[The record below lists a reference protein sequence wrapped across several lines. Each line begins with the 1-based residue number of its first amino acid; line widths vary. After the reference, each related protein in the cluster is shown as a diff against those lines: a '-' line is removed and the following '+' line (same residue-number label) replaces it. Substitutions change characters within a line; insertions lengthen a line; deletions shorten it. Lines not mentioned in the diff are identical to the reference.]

1 MIVELATVGAM
12 YMADASA
19 ATSPMDYINPVTIV
33 IKGGEKIMDHLD
45 KRKEKEL
52 SIPKESSQKFKA
64 WEKEDFYKDDNHK
77 DMWDP
82 NWIKKS

>member
-1 MIVELATVGAM
+1 MIVELATVSAM

-19 ATSPMDYINPVTIV
+19 ASPVDYINPITVV
-33 IKGGEKIMDHLD
+33 IKGSEKIIDHLD
-45 KRKEKEL
+45 KSKEKQPL
-52 SIPKESSQKFKA
+52 VPKESSQKFKT
-64 WEKEDFYKDDNHK
+64 WEKEDFYKDDNYK

>member
-1 MIVELATVGAM
+1 MIVELATVSAM

-19 ATSPMDYINPVTIV
+19 ASPVDYINPITVV
-33 IKGGEKIMDHLD
+33 IKGGEKIIDHLE
-45 KRKEKEL
+45 KSKEKQPL
-52 SIPKESSQKFKA
+52 VPKESSQKFKT
-64 WEKEDFYKDDNHK
+64 WEKEDFYKDDNYK

>member
-19 ATSPMDYINPVTIV
+19 ASPVDYINPITVV
-33 IKGGEKIMDHLD
+33 IKGSEKIIDHLD
-45 KRKEKEL
+45 KRKPKE
-52 SIPKESSQKFKA
+52 SPVPKESSEKFKA
-64 WEKEDFYKDDNHK
+64 WDREDFYKDDPYK